1 MHETVMAQQIMRAV
15 LAEME
20 SRGATGCK
28 TIDVELGQ
36 LEGLDRKD
44 LQAAFDLESE
54 KTPLAGAILQVS
66 LVPATAVCPSCKT
79 AKPFALPTG
88 HAHEMPAAICPDCG
102 AALELRGGR
111 GFVVR
116 RATLVIE
123 DP

>member
-1 MHETVMAQQIMRAV
+1 MHETVIAQQITRAV

-20 SRGATGCK
+20 SRGATECK

-44 LQAAFDLESE
+44 LQAAFDVETE

-66 LVPATAVCPSCKT
+66 IVPATAVCPSCKT
-79 AKPFALPTG
+79 AKPFDLPTG
-88 HAHEMPAAICPDCG
+88 HTHTMPAAICPDCG

>member
-1 MHETVMAQQIMRAV
+1 MHETIIAQQIARVV

-20 SRGATGCK
+20 SRGATACR

-36 LEGLDRKD
+36 LEGLDRNE
-44 LQAAFDLESE
+44 LQAAFDLETE
-54 KTPLAGAILQVS
+54 KTPLEGAVLVVS

-79 AKPFALPTG
+79 AKPFDLPMG
-88 HAHEMPAAICPDCG
+88 HAHEIPNAICPDCG

-111 GFVVR
+111 GFVVQ
-116 RATLVIE
+116 RAALVLE

>member
-1 MHETVMAQQIMRAV
+1 MHETVIAQQITRAV

-20 SRGATGCK
+20 SRGATGCR
-28 TIDVELGQ
+28 TIDVDLGQ
-36 LEGLDRKD
+36 LEGLDAKE
-44 LQAAFDLESE
+44 LQAAFDLEAE
-54 KTPLAGAILQVS
+54 KTPLEGAVLVVS
-66 LVPATAVCPSCKT
+66 IVPATGVCTSCQA
-79 AKPFALPTG
+79 AKPFELPKG

-116 RATLVIE
+116 RATLLIE